1 MNPRLV
7 LLAIAAAALVATAVL
22 VGGAYW
28 SLPAPASHWAGLPVP
43 ANASVAELLPHA
55 DPAAGAR
62 LFRRCAACH
71 TLSPGG
77 QNLNGPNLH
86 GVMGAAV
93 GRNNPRF
100 GYSAALQA
108 AGGRWDAA
116 RMDAWLR
123 SPQSFAPGTSMGFAG
138 LPSATDRA
146 DLIAYLTTE
155 GAAPAAGTR

>member
-7 LLAIAAAALVATAVL
+7 LLAVAAAALLATAVL

-28 SLPAPASHWAGLPVP
+28 SLSAPASHWASLPVP
-43 ANASVAELLPHA
+43 ANATVADLLPRA

-71 TLSPGG
+71 TLSAGG

-93 GRNNPRF
+93 GRANPRF

-116 RMDAWLR
+116 RMDAWLT
-123 SPQSFAPGTSMGFAG
+123 SPQGFAPGTTMGFPG
-138 LPSATDRA
+138 LPAATDRA
-146 DLIAYLTTE
+146 DLIAYLIAE
-155 GAAPAAGTR
+155 SAAPAEAR